1 MLTISAVWPQEVVL
15 GAVEGGRLRGG
26 RDRLH
31 RGGQGH
37 RQDRSH
43 FRTRQGGEE
52 DSQEGSSPT
61 GEDELRVVQSLVS
74 DSGVLGLILRE
85 GENTNFSHQRRVQD

>member
-1 MLTISAVWPQEVVL
+1 ML
-15 GAVEGGRLRGG
+15 GAVEGGRFRGG

-61 GEDELRVVQSLVS
+61 GEAELRVVQRKIS

-85 GENTNFSHQRRVQD
+85 GKNTNFSNKWRVKDKTSKAAIAII